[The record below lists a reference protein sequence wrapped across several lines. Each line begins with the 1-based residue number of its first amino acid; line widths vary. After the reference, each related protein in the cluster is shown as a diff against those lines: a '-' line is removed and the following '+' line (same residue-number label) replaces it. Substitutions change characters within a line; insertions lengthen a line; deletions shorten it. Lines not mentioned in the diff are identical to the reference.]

1 MSIISFASCT
11 NDIENLDIIPTNNGQ
26 NTEGNIILQER
37 NPNLPLPLIK
47 KFILNKPQTRNSV
60 SGEDRTFLGYSY
72 KIKNGDY
79 IQGSINSLGFPIIDI
94 DSIRKYRP
102 SYLQEKLITVTETI
116 IISTNTCM
124 IQDLAKRYHLSL
136 LSILKFSQQKKRK
149 QSQSYSVI

>member
-102 SYLQEKLITVTETI
+102 IY
-116 IISTNTCM
+116 
-124 IQDLAKRYHLSL
+124 KRNL
-136 LSILKFSQQKKRK
+136 
-149 QSQSYSVI
+149 

>member
-72 KIKNGDY
+72 KIKN
-79 IQGSINSLGFPIIDI
+79 
-94 DSIRKYRP
+94 IRR
-102 SYLQEKLITVTETI
+102 
-116 IISTNTCM
+116 
-124 IQDLAKRYHLSL
+124 KRS
-136 LSILKFSQQKKRK
+136 
-149 QSQSYSVI
+149 QSQSAEIEKKESEQNVGSCNET